1 MGTSGAAATLGTRC
15 PLCGSPILSVGAHG
29 IVRMEEA
36 RTMPLFNSRGMGQGY
51 LLCEE
56 CFALAGLPQSMMV
69 H

>member
-1 MGTSGAAATLGTRC
+1 
-15 PLCGSPILSVGAHG
+15 
-29 IVRMEEA
+29 MEEA